1 MQDLLLQA
9 CSLGRL
15 LSVLR
20 TCSSFSVF
28 TLVSAFMPTI
38 WALLRSILHKPYCLG
53 GMLCWDFACCA
64 TCRNELVPA
73 YVKLLRDTEAEV
85 RVAAASKVSAIC
97 KMLPADRVIA
107 SIIPCV
113 KDLAADSSQH
123 VRSALASVV
132 MEVAP
137 VLGKSATIEHLLP
150 VFLSLLKDDF
160 PDVRLNIIS
169 KLDQVNQVQCC
180 LRRYQHSS
188 AINFFPLWVICV
200 QMLKSN
206 SMLLPFLV
214 MFLLYVCRPLR

>member
-1 MQDLLLQA
+1 MTTQSVHVTKS
-9 CSLGRL
+9 SLCG
-15 LSVLR
+15 
-20 TCSSFSVF
+20 F
-28 TLVSAFMPTI
+28 TAAPVVQTQHILVAAMF
-38 WALLRSILHKPYCLG
+38 
-53 GMLCWDFACCA
+53 
-64 TCRNELVPA
+64 TCRSELLPA

-85 RVAAASKVSAIC
+85 RVAAAGKVSAIS
-97 KMLPADRVIA
+97 KMLAPDRVIG

-169 KLDQVNQVQCC
+169 KLDQVNQVRMMQLRCIRPSRCKPLCTCRCNVCGVVHAARCC
-180 LRRYQHSS
+180 AVGSKCLLFS
-188 AINFFPLWVICV
+188 ADSHPSFAHMQAISRVPACHIFILQFSTKMSPPN
-200 QMLKSN
+200 
-206 SMLLPFLV
+206 
-214 MFLLYVCRPLR
+214 